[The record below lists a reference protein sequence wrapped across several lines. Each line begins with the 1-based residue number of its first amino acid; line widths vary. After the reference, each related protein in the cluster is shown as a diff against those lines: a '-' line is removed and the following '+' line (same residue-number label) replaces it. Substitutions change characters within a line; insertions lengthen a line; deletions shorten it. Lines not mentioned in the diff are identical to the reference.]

1 MESSG
6 DGMELDASDASDAEA
21 EIRKLYHII
30 DARPKLN
37 ALANQAAGNGF
48 KYAAHYG
55 AQCTVSFLEIGNIH
69 TMRGSIEALPIACQ
83 SIPENNHLGDTT
95 CGAAGVARRGIDAF
109 AGGFIKRFP
118 PVSQHAAEPGGTGRV
133 PSEPLPTKAAWTLWT
148 LAERRAQHPTVQLT
162 QYAVLCRCHSH
173 SRTFAAVRLGKGPP
187 TTKVSIL
194 GQPATQLYT
203 DNVNRGWEP
212 ASKVELKT
220 ESN

>member
-37 ALANQAAGNGF
+37 ALANQAAGKGF

-69 TMRGSIEALPIACQ
+69 TMRGSIEALHIACQ

-95 CGAAGVARRGIDAF
+95 CGAAGVARRGRRGRAKGTRTARWSRSSAVSSATAYQHQRTRWRQKRRVREMGDA
-109 AGGFIKRFP
+109 
-118 PVSQHAAEPGGTGRV
+118 VM
-133 PSEPLPTKAAWTLWT
+133 
-148 LAERRAQHPTVQLT
+148 
-162 QYAVLCRCHSH
+162 
-173 SRTFAAVRLGKGPP
+173 
-187 TTKVSIL
+187 
-194 GQPATQLYT
+194 
-203 DNVNRGWEP
+203 GWDIIIY
-212 ASKVELKT
+212 
-220 ESN
+220 